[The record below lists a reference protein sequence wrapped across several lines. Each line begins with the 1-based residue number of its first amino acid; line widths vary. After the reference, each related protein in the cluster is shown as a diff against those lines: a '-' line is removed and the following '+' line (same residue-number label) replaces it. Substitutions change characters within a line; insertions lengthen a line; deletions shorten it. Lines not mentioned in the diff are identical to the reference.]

1 MIKLRNRHEREKM
14 ETQSKYEYFKR
25 LSPSRK
31 LILGFLLAIL
41 IGTFLLMMP
50 FSLNEGYRLSFI
62 SSLFTIVSAICVTGL
77 TVVDTATVFSPI
89 GTTIILFFIQL
100 GGLGV
105 MTFSSIIFLATG
117 KKMTFY
123 ERELLKEERNAD
135 NSGEIAD
142 FIKKLLLIVFAIESI
157 GAIILT
163 SQFID
168 NMPLLKAIYFG
179 IFHSVS
185 AFCNAGFA
193 LFSNNLEGFKSNVVI
208 NLTIGYL
215 ITLGGIGFAV
225 ITSFVMVIRRGI
237 DRFNLTSKM
246 AILIS
251 MILTVLGMILFFV
264 LEYSNP
270 QSLGDLNFFQKI
282 LASYFQSVTLRTAG
296 FNTIPLGNLRDST
309 IFICCILMFIGASP
323 GSTGG
328 GIKTTT
334 FGVIMFYVIGIAKK
348 KEYIEAFKRRIDW
361 EILNRALAI
370 LVLALLYV
378 AVIITCLLVIEDFPM
393 EKIVFE
399 VISAFGTVGLTLGI
413 TPDLSVISKLLII
426 ITMFVG
432 RLGPLTFALAL
443 GESKKKSL
451 SKYPKENILVG

>member
-1 MIKLRNRHEREKM
+1 MSVDIIK
-14 ETQSKYEYFKR
+14 EYLKK

-41 IGTFLLMMP
+41 VGTFLLMMP
-50 FSLNEGYRLSFI
+50 FSLKEGEKLSFL
-62 SSLFTIVSAICVTGL
+62 SSLFTIVSAVCVTGL
-77 TVVDTATVFSPI
+77 TVVDVSKVFSPV
-89 GTTIILFFIQL
+89 GTTIIIFFIQL

-123 ERELLKEERNAD
+123 ARELLKEERNAD
-135 NSGEIAD
+135 SSGEIAD
-142 FIKKLLLIVFAIESI
+142 FIKKLLFIVFIIESI
-157 GAIILT
+157 GAVILT
-163 SQFID
+163 TQFIGQ
-168 NMPLLKAIYFG
+168 MSFWKAIYYG
-179 IFHSVS
+179 IFHSIS

-193 LFSNNLEGFKSNVVI
+193 LYSNNLEGFKSNIVI

-225 ITSFVMVIRRGI
+225 ITSFITVVRNGV

-251 MILTVLGMILFFV
+251 IILTFGGMVLFFI

-270 QSLGDLNFFQKI
+270 NTIGDLNIFQKI

-296 FNTIPLGNLRDST
+296 FNTVPLGDLRSST
-309 IFICCILMFIGASP
+309 IFISCILMFIGASP

-348 KEYIEAFKRRIDW
+348 RENIEVFNRRIDW

-370 LVLALLYV
+370 LVIAITYV
-378 AVIITCLLVIEDFPM
+378 AFIITCILVIDNFSM
-393 EKIVFE
+393 EQVVFE

-413 TPDLSVISKLLII
+413 TPNLSVISKLLII

-432 RLGPLTFALAL
+432 RLGPLTFALAI
-443 GESKKKSL
+443 GESKKKAI

>member
-1 MIKLRNRHEREKM
+1 MSVDIIK
-14 ETQSKYEYFKR
+14 EYLKK

-41 IGTFLLMMP
+41 VGTFLLMMP
-50 FSLNEGYRLSFI
+50 FSLKEGEKLSFL
-62 SSLFTIVSAICVTGL
+62 SSLFTIVSAVCVTGL
-77 TVVDTATVFSPI
+77 TVVDVSKVFSPV
-89 GTTIILFFIQL
+89 GTTIIIFFIQL

-135 NSGEIAD
+135 SSGEIAD
-142 FIKKLLLIVFAIESI
+142 FIKKLLFIVFIIESI
-157 GAIILT
+157 GAVILT
-163 SQFID
+163 TQFIGQ
-168 NMPLLKAIYFG
+168 MSFWKAIYYG
-179 IFHSVS
+179 IFHSIS

-193 LFSNNLEGFKSNVVI
+193 LYSNNLEGFKSNIVI

-225 ITSFVMVIRRGI
+225 ITSFITVVRNGV

-251 MILTVLGMILFFV
+251 IILTFGGMILFFI

-270 QSLGDLNFFQKI
+270 NTIGDLNIFQKV

-296 FNTIPLGNLRDST
+296 FNTVPLGDLRSST
-309 IFICCILMFIGASP
+309 IFISCILMFIGASP

-348 KEYIEAFKRRIDW
+348 KENIEVFNRRIDW

-370 LVLALLYV
+370 LVIAITYV
-378 AVIITCLLVIEDFPM
+378 AFIITCILVIDNFSM
-393 EKIVFE
+393 EQVVFE

-413 TPDLSVISKLLII
+413 TPNLSVISKLLII

-432 RLGPLTFALAL
+432 RLGPLTFALAI
-443 GESKKKSL
+443 GASKKRAI
-451 SKYPKENILVG
+451 SKYPKENKLVG

>member
-1 MIKLRNRHEREKM
+1 MVMNID
-14 ETQSKYEYFKR
+14 YFKK

-41 IGTFLLMMP
+41 LGTFILMMP
-50 FSLNEGYRLSFI
+50 FSLREGEKLNFL
-62 SSLFTIVSAICVTGL
+62 SSLFTIVSAVCVTGL
-77 TVVDTATVFSPI
+77 TVVDVSKVFSPA
-89 GTTIILFFIQL
+89 GDLIIIFFIQL

-105 MTFSSIIFLATG
+105 MTFSSILFLVMG
-117 KKMTFY
+117 KRMTFY

-135 NSGEIAD
+135 SSGEISS
-142 FIKKLLLIVFAIESI
+142 FIKKLLLTVFIIESI

-163 SQFID
+163 WEFSKE
-168 NMPLLKAIYFG
+168 MPLNKAVFYG
-179 IFHSVS
+179 IFHSIS

-193 LFSNNLEGFKSNVVI
+193 LFSNNLEAYKANPVI

-225 ITSFVMVIRRGI
+225 ITSVIMVIRRGI
-237 DRFNLTSKM
+237 DRFNLTSKV
-246 AILIS
+246 AIIMS
-251 MILTVLGMILFFV
+251 VILTFGGMILFFV

-270 QSLGDLNFFQKI
+270 ATLGDLNFVQKV

-296 FNTIPLGNLRDST
+296 FNTIPLGELRNST
-309 IFICCILMFIGASP
+309 IFMCCILMFIGASP

-334 FGVIMFYVIGIAKK
+334 FGVILFYVIGIVKK
-348 KEYIEAFKRRIDW
+348 KENVEIFNRRLDW
-361 EILNRALAI
+361 EIMNRALAI
-370 LVLALLYV
+370 LVLAITY
-378 AVIITCLLVIEDFPM
+378 VIIVIMLMLIAENFSPEEIM
-393 EKIVFE
+393 FE

-413 TPDLSVISKLLII
+413 TPDLTTFSKLLLIV
-426 ITMFVG
+426 TMFIG
-432 RLGPLTFALAL
+432 RLGPMTFALAI
-443 GESKKKSL
+443 GETKKKAL

>member
-1 MIKLRNRHEREKM
+1 MKEYIKK
-14 ETQSKYEYFKR
+14 

-31 LILGFLLAIL
+31 LILGFLVAIL

-50 FSLNEGYRLSFI
+50 FSLNEGEKLSFL

-77 TVVDTATVFSPI
+77 TVVDTATVFSSI
-89 GTTIILFFIQL
+89 GTTIIIFFIQL

-135 NSGEIAD
+135 NSGEIAE
-142 FIKKLLLIVFAIESI
+142 FIKKLLLIVLSIETI

-163 SQFID
+163 TQFMQK
-168 NMPLLKAIYFG
+168 MPLGKSIYFG
-179 IFHSVS
+179 IFHSIS

-193 LFSNNLEGFKSNVVI
+193 LFSNNLENFASNIVV

-225 ITSFVMVIRRGI
+225 ITSFIVVVRNGI

-246 AILIS
+246 AILVSI
-251 MILTVLGMILFFV
+251 ILTFIGMLLFFI
-264 LEYSNP
+264 LEFSNP
-270 QSLGDLNFFQKI
+270 TTIGNMNFFQKI

-296 FNTIPLGNLRDST
+296 FNTVPLGNLREAT
-309 IFICCILMFIGASP
+309 IFISCILMFIGASP

-348 KEYIEAFKRRIDW
+348 KENIEVFKRRIDW

-370 LVLALLYV
+370 LVIAITYV
-378 AVIITCLLVIEDFPM
+378 AFIIMCILVLDDFSM
-393 EKIVFE
+393 EQVVFE

-413 TPDLSVISKLLII
+413 TPQLSVISKLLII
-426 ITMFVG
+426 ITMFIG
-432 RLGPLTFALAL
+432 RLGPLTFALAI
-443 GESKKKSL
+443 GETKKKVI

>member
-1 MIKLRNRHEREKM
+1 MEVDIIK
-14 ETQSKYEYFKR
+14 EYLKK

-31 LILGFLLAIL
+31 LILGFLLAII

-50 FSLNEGYRLSFI
+50 FSLNEGKELSFL

-89 GTTIILFFIQL
+89 GTTIIIFFIQL

-105 MTFSSIIFLATG
+105 MTFSSILFLATG

-135 NSGEIAD
+135 NSGEIGE
-142 FIKKLLLIVFAIESI
+142 FIKKLLFVVFTIESI

-163 SQFID
+163 TQFMD
-168 NMPLLKAIYFG
+168 KMSLGKAIYFG
-179 IFHSVS
+179 IFHSIS

-193 LFSNNLEGFKSNVVI
+193 LFSNNLEGFSSNVVV
-208 NLTIGYL
+208 NLTVGYL

-225 ITSFVMVIRRGI
+225 ITSFIVVIRNGI

-251 MILTVLGMILFFV
+251 IILTLGGMILFLI

-270 QSLGDLNFFQKI
+270 NTIGDLNFFEKI

-296 FNTIPLGNLRDST
+296 FNTVPLGSLRDAT
-309 IFICCILMFIGASP
+309 IFISCILMFIGASP

-348 KEYIEAFKRRIDW
+348 KGNIEVFNRRIDW

-370 LVLALLYV
+370 LVIASFYYYLH
-378 AVIITCLLVIEDFPM
+378 
-393 EKIVFE
+393 
-399 VISAFGTVGLTLGI
+399 FGNRRFYYGASSI
-413 TPDLSVISKLLII
+413 
-426 ITMFVG
+426 
-432 RLGPLTFALAL
+432 
-443 GESKKKSL
+443 
-451 SKYPKENILVG
+451 

>member
-1 MIKLRNRHEREKM
+1 MSVDIIK
-14 ETQSKYEYFKR
+14 EYLKK

-41 IGTFLLMMP
+41 VGTFLLMMP
-50 FSLNEGYRLSFI
+50 FSLKEGEKLSFL
-62 SSLFTIVSAICVTGL
+62 SSLFTIVSAVCVTGL
-77 TVVDTATVFSPI
+77 TVVDVSKVFSPI
-89 GTTIILFFIQL
+89 GTTIIIFFIQL

-135 NSGEIAD
+135 SSGEIAD
-142 FIKKLLLIVFAIESI
+142 FIKKLLFIVFIIESI
-157 GAIILT
+157 GAVILT
-163 SQFID
+163 TQFIGQ
-168 NMPLLKAIYFG
+168 MSFWKAIYYG
-179 IFHSVS
+179 IFHSIS

-193 LFSNNLEGFKSNVVI
+193 LYSNNLEGFKSNIVI

-225 ITSFVMVIRRGI
+225 ITSFITVVRNGV

-251 MILTVLGMILFFV
+251 IILTFGGMVLFFI

-270 QSLGDLNFFQKI
+270 NTIGDLNIFQKI

-296 FNTIPLGNLRDST
+296 FNTVPLGDLRSST
-309 IFICCILMFIGASP
+309 IFISCILMFIGASP

-348 KEYIEAFKRRIDW
+348 RENIEVFNRRIDW

-370 LVLALLYV
+370 LVIAITYV
-378 AVIITCLLVIEDFPM
+378 AFIITCILVIDNFSM
-393 EKIVFE
+393 EQVVFE

-413 TPDLSVISKLLII
+413 TPNLSVISKLLII

-432 RLGPLTFALAL
+432 RLGPLTFALAI
-443 GESKKKSL
+443 GESKKKAI

>member
-1 MIKLRNRHEREKM
+1 MSVDIIK
-14 ETQSKYEYFKR
+14 EYLKK

-41 IGTFLLMMP
+41 VGTFLLMMP
-50 FSLNEGYRLSFI
+50 FSLKEGEKLSFL
-62 SSLFTIVSAICVTGL
+62 SSLFTIVSAVCVTGL
-77 TVVDTATVFSPI
+77 TVVDVSKVFSPV
-89 GTTIILFFIQL
+89 GTTIIIFFIQL

-135 NSGEIAD
+135 SSGEIAD
-142 FIKKLLLIVFAIESI
+142 FIKKLLFIVFIIESI
-157 GAIILT
+157 GAVILT
-163 SQFID
+163 TQFIGQ
-168 NMPLLKAIYFG
+168 MSFWKAIYYG
-179 IFHSVS
+179 IFHSIS

-193 LFSNNLEGFKSNVVI
+193 LYSNNLEGFKSNIVI

-225 ITSFVMVIRRGI
+225 ITSFITVVRNGV

-251 MILTVLGMILFFV
+251 IILTFGGMVLFFI

-270 QSLGDLNFFQKI
+270 NTIGDLNIFQKI

-296 FNTIPLGNLRDST
+296 FNTVPLGDLRSST
-309 IFICCILMFIGASP
+309 IFISCILMFIGASP

-334 FGVIMFYVIGIAKK
+334 FGVIMFYVIGVAKK
-348 KEYIEAFKRRIDW
+348 KENIEVFNRRIDW

-370 LVLALLYV
+370 LVIAITYV
-378 AVIITCLLVIEDFPM
+378 AFIITCILVIDNFSM
-393 EKIVFE
+393 EQVVFE

-413 TPDLSVISKLLII
+413 TPNLSVISKLLII

-432 RLGPLTFALAL
+432 RLGPLTFALAI
-443 GESKKKSL
+443 GESKKKAI

>member
-1 MIKLRNRHEREKM
+1 MNID
-14 ETQSKYEYFKR
+14 YFKK

-41 IGTFLLMMP
+41 LGTFILMMP
-50 FSLNEGYRLSFI
+50 FSLREGEKLNFL
-62 SSLFTIVSAICVTGL
+62 SSLFTIVSAVCVTGL
-77 TVVDTATVFSPI
+77 TVVDVSKVFSPA
-89 GTTIILFFIQL
+89 GDLIIIFFIQL

-105 MTFSSIIFLATG
+105 MTFSSILFLVMG
-117 KKMTFY
+117 KRMTFY

-135 NSGEIAD
+135 SSGEISS
-142 FIKKLLLIVFAIESI
+142 FIKKLLLTVFIIESI

-163 SQFID
+163 WEFSKE
-168 NMPLLKAIYFG
+168 MPLNKAVFYG
-179 IFHSVS
+179 IFHSIS

-193 LFSNNLEGFKSNVVI
+193 LFSNNLEAYKANSVI

-225 ITSFVMVIRRGI
+225 ITSVIMVIRRGI
-237 DRFNLTSKM
+237 DRFNLTSKV
-246 AILIS
+246 AIIMS
-251 MILTVLGMILFFV
+251 VILTFGGMILFFV

-270 QSLGDLNFFQKI
+270 ATLGDLNFVQKV

-296 FNTIPLGNLRDST
+296 FNTIPLGELRNST
-309 IFICCILMFIGASP
+309 IFMCCILMFIGASP

-334 FGVIMFYVIGIAKK
+334 FGVILFYVIGIVKK
-348 KEYIEAFKRRIDW
+348 KENVEIFNRRLDW
-361 EILNRALAI
+361 EIMNRALAI
-370 LVLALLYV
+370 LVLAITY
-378 AVIITCLLVIEDFPM
+378 VIIVIMLMLIAENFSPEEIM
-393 EKIVFE
+393 FE

-413 TPDLSVISKLLII
+413 TPDLTTFSKLLLIV
-426 ITMFVG
+426 TMFIG
-432 RLGPLTFALAL
+432 RLGPMTFALAI
-443 GESKKKSL
+443 GETKKKAL

>member
-1 MIKLRNRHEREKM
+1 MNIQ
-14 ETQSKYEYFKR
+14 ETKEYLKK

-41 IGTFLLMMP
+41 IGTILLMMP
-50 FSLNEGYRLSFI
+50 FSLNEGESLSFI

-89 GTTIILFFIQL
+89 GTTIIIFFIQL

-105 MTFSSIIFLATG
+105 MTFSSILFLATG
-117 KKMTFY
+117 KKMTFH

-142 FIKKLLLIVFAIESI
+142 FIKKLLFIVFTIESI

-163 SQFID
+163 MEFMDQMSFW
-168 NMPLLKAIYFG
+168 KALYFG
-179 IFHSVS
+179 VFHSIS

-193 LFSNNLEGFKSNVVI
+193 LFSNNLEGFKSNVTV

-225 ITSFVMVIRRGI
+225 ITSFVAVIRNGI

-251 MILTVLGMILFFV
+251 IMLTFGGMLLFLL

-270 QSLGDLNFFQKI
+270 DTLGDLNFIQKI

-296 FNTIPLGNLRDST
+296 FNTIPLGNLRDAT
-309 IFICCILMFIGASP
+309 IFISCILMFIGASP

-334 FGVIMFYVIGIAKK
+334 FGIIMFYVIGIVKK
-348 KEYIEAFKRRIDW
+348 KENIEVFNRRIDW

-370 LVLALLYV
+370 LVIGITYV
-378 AVIITCLLVIEDFPM
+378 AFIITCILVVESFPM
-393 EKIVFE
+393 EQVVFE

-413 TPDLSVISKLLII
+413 TPYLSVFSKILII

-432 RLGPLTFALAL
+432 RLGPLTFALAI
-443 GESKKKSL
+443 GESKNKAI

>member
-1 MIKLRNRHEREKM
+1 MSVDIIK
-14 ETQSKYEYFKR
+14 EYLKK

-41 IGTFLLMMP
+41 VGTFLLMMP
-50 FSLNEGYRLSFI
+50 FSLKEGEKLSFL
-62 SSLFTIVSAICVTGL
+62 SSLFTIVSAVCVTGL
-77 TVVDTATVFSPI
+77 TVVDVSKVFSPV
-89 GTTIILFFIQL
+89 GTTIIIFFIQL

-135 NSGEIAD
+135 SSGEIAD
-142 FIKKLLLIVFAIESI
+142 FIKKLLFIVFIIESI
-157 GAIILT
+157 GAVILT
-163 SQFID
+163 TQFIGQ
-168 NMPLLKAIYFG
+168 MSFWKAIYYG
-179 IFHSVS
+179 IFHSIS

-193 LFSNNLEGFKSNVVI
+193 LYSNNLEGFKSNIVI

-225 ITSFVMVIRRGI
+225 ITSFITVVRNGV

-251 MILTVLGMILFFV
+251 IILTFGGMVLFFI

-270 QSLGDLNFFQKI
+270 NTIGDLNIFQKI

-296 FNTIPLGNLRDST
+296 FNTVPLGDLRNST
-309 IFICCILMFIGASP
+309 IFISCILMFIGASP

-348 KEYIEAFKRRIDW
+348 RENIEVFNRRIDW

-370 LVLALLYV
+370 LVIAITYV
-378 AVIITCLLVIEDFPM
+378 AFIITCILVIDNFSM
-393 EKIVFE
+393 EQVVFE

-413 TPDLSVISKLLII
+413 TPNLSVISKLLII

-432 RLGPLTFALAL
+432 RLGPLTFALAI
-443 GESKKKSL
+443 GESKKKAI

>member
-1 MIKLRNRHEREKM
+1 MNIQ
-14 ETQSKYEYFKR
+14 ETKEYLKK

-41 IGTFLLMMP
+41 IGTILLMMP
-50 FSLNEGYRLSFI
+50 FSLNEGESLSFI

-89 GTTIILFFIQL
+89 GTTIIIFFIQL

-105 MTFSSIIFLATG
+105 MTFSSILFLATG
-117 KKMTFY
+117 KKMTFH

-142 FIKKLLLIVFAIESI
+142 FIKKLLFIVFTIESI

-163 SQFID
+163 MEFMDQMSFW
-168 NMPLLKAIYFG
+168 KALYFG
-179 IFHSVS
+179 VFHSIS

-193 LFSNNLEGFKSNVVI
+193 LFSNNLEGFKSNVTV

-225 ITSFVMVIRRGI
+225 ITSFVAVIRNGI

-251 MILTVLGMILFFV
+251 IMLTFGGMILFLL

-270 QSLGDLNFFQKI
+270 DTLGDLNFIQKI

-296 FNTIPLGNLRDST
+296 FNTIPLGNLRDAT
-309 IFICCILMFIGASP
+309 IFISCILMFIGASP

-334 FGVIMFYVIGIAKK
+334 FGIIMFYVIGIVKK
-348 KEYIEAFKRRIDW
+348 KENIEVFNRRIDW

-370 LVLALLYV
+370 LVIGITYV
-378 AVIITCLLVIEDFPM
+378 AFIITCILVVESFPM
-393 EKIVFE
+393 EQVVFE

-413 TPDLSVISKLLII
+413 TPYLSVFSKILII

-432 RLGPLTFALAL
+432 RLGPLTFALAI
-443 GESKKKSL
+443 GESKNKAI

>member
-1 MIKLRNRHEREKM
+1 MNIDYLKK
-14 ETQSKYEYFKR
+14 

-41 IGTFLLMMP
+41 LGTFILMMP
-50 FSLNEGYRLSFI
+50 FSLREGEKLNFL
-62 SSLFTIVSAICVTGL
+62 SSLFTIVSAVCVTGL
-77 TVVDTATVFSPI
+77 TVVDVSKVFSPA
-89 GTTIILFFIQL
+89 GDLIIIFFIQL

-105 MTFSSIIFLATG
+105 MTFSSILFLVMG
-117 KKMTFY
+117 KRMTFY

-135 NSGEIAD
+135 SSGEISS
-142 FIKKLLLIVFAIESI
+142 FIKKLLLTVFIIESI

-163 SQFID
+163 WEFSKE
-168 NMPLLKAIYFG
+168 MPLNKAVFYG
-179 IFHSVS
+179 IFHSIS

-193 LFSNNLEGFKSNVVI
+193 LFSNNLEAYKANPVI

-225 ITSFVMVIRRGI
+225 ITSVIMVIRRGI
-237 DRFNLTSKM
+237 DRFNLTSKV
-246 AILIS
+246 AIIMS
-251 MILTVLGMILFFV
+251 VILTFGGMILFFV

-270 QSLGDLNFFQKI
+270 ATLGDLNFVQKV

-296 FNTIPLGNLRDST
+296 FNTIPLGELRNST
-309 IFICCILMFIGASP
+309 IFMCCILMFIGASP

-334 FGVIMFYVIGIAKK
+334 FGVILFYVIGIVKK
-348 KEYIEAFKRRIDW
+348 KENVEIFNRRLDW
-361 EILNRALAI
+361 EIMNRALAI
-370 LVLALLYV
+370 LVLAITY
-378 AVIITCLLVIEDFPM
+378 VIIVIMLMLIAENFSPEEIM
-393 EKIVFE
+393 FE

-413 TPDLSVISKLLII
+413 TPDLTTFSKLLLIV
-426 ITMFVG
+426 TMFIG
-432 RLGPLTFALAL
+432 RLGPMTFALAI
-443 GESKKKSL
+443 GETKKKAL

>member
-1 MIKLRNRHEREKM
+1 MDIEVIKEY
-14 ETQSKYEYFKR
+14 SKK

-31 LILGFLLAIL
+31 LILGFLIAIL
-41 IGTFLLMMP
+41 IGTLLLMMP
-50 FSLNEGYRLSFI
+50 FSLQEGQRLSFLA
-62 SSLFTIVSAICVTGL
+62 SLFTIVSATCVTGL
-77 TVVDTATVFSPI
+77 TVVDVSQTFSTV
-89 GTTIILFFIQL
+89 GTTIIIFFIQL

-105 MTFSSIIFLATG
+105 MTFSSIIFLVMG
-117 KKMTFY
+117 KKMTFH

-142 FIKKLLLIVFAIESI
+142 FIKKLLFVVFIIESI

-163 SQFID
+163 TQFIKEF
-168 NMPLLKAIYFG
+168 PLGKAVYYG
-179 IFHSVS
+179 VFHSIS
-185 AFCNAGFA
+185 AFCNAGFS
-193 LFSNNLEGFKSNVVI
+193 LFSTNLEIYKSNFVI

-225 ITSFVMVIRRGI
+225 ITSVVTVVRKGI
-237 DRFNLTSKM
+237 DRFNLTSKV
-246 AILIS
+246 AIIMSL
-251 MILTVLGMILFFV
+251 ILTVGGMILFFL

-270 QSLGDLNFFQKI
+270 ETLGNLNFFQKI

-296 FNTIPLGNLRDST
+296 FNTIPLGNLRDAT
-309 IFICCILMFIGASP
+309 IFVSCIWMFIGASP

-348 KEYIEAFKRRIDW
+348 KTNIEIFNRRLDW

-370 LVLALLYV
+370 LVIAITYISF
-378 AVIITCLLVIEDFPM
+378 VIVCLLIVEDFPM
-393 EKIVFE
+393 EQVVFE

-413 TPDLSVISKLLII
+413 TPDLSVVSKLLII
-426 ITMFVG
+426 ITMLVG
-432 RLGPLTFALAL
+432 RLGPLTFALAI
-443 GESKKKSL
+443 GETKKKAV

>member
-1 MIKLRNRHEREKM
+1 MSVDIIK
-14 ETQSKYEYFKR
+14 EYLKK

-41 IGTFLLMMP
+41 VGTFLLMMP
-50 FSLNEGYRLSFI
+50 FSLKEGEKLNFL
-62 SSLFTIVSAICVTGL
+62 SSLFTIVSAVCVTGL
-77 TVVDTATVFSPI
+77 TVVDVSKVFSPI
-89 GTTIILFFIQL
+89 GTTIIIFFIQL

-135 NSGEIAD
+135 SSGEIAD
-142 FIKKLLLIVFAIESI
+142 FIKKLLFIVFIIESI
-157 GAIILT
+157 GAVILT
-163 SQFID
+163 TQFIGQ
-168 NMPLLKAIYFG
+168 MSFWKAIYYG
-179 IFHSVS
+179 IFHSIS

-193 LFSNNLEGFKSNVVI
+193 LYSNNLEGFKSNIVI

-225 ITSFVMVIRRGI
+225 ITSFITVVRNGV

-251 MILTVLGMILFFV
+251 IILTFGGMVLFFI

-270 QSLGDLNFFQKI
+270 NTIGDLNIFQKI

-296 FNTIPLGNLRDST
+296 FNTVPLGDLRSST
-309 IFICCILMFIGASP
+309 IFISCILMFIGASP

-348 KEYIEAFKRRIDW
+348 RENIEVFNRRIDW

-370 LVLALLYV
+370 LVIAITYV
-378 AVIITCLLVIEDFPM
+378 AFIITCILVIDNFSM
-393 EKIVFE
+393 EQVVFE

-413 TPDLSVISKLLII
+413 TPNLSVISKLLII

-432 RLGPLTFALAL
+432 RLGPLTFALAI
-443 GESKKKSL
+443 GESKKKAI

>member
-1 MIKLRNRHEREKM
+1 MSVDIIK
-14 ETQSKYEYFKR
+14 EYLKK

-41 IGTFLLMMP
+41 VGTFLLMMP
-50 FSLNEGYRLSFI
+50 FSLKEGEKLSFL
-62 SSLFTIVSAICVTGL
+62 SSLFTIVSAVCVTGL
-77 TVVDTATVFSPI
+77 TVVDVSKVFSPV
-89 GTTIILFFIQL
+89 GTTIIIFFIQL

-135 NSGEIAD
+135 SSGEIAD
-142 FIKKLLLIVFAIESI
+142 FIKKLLFIVFIIESI
-157 GAIILT
+157 GAVILT
-163 SQFID
+163 TQFIGQ
-168 NMPLLKAIYFG
+168 MSFWKAIYYG
-179 IFHSVS
+179 IFHSIS

-193 LFSNNLEGFKSNVVI
+193 LYSNNLEGFKSNIVI

-225 ITSFVMVIRRGI
+225 ITSFITVVRNGV

-251 MILTVLGMILFFV
+251 IILTFGGMILFFI

-270 QSLGDLNFFQKI
+270 NTIGDLNIFQKI

-296 FNTIPLGNLRDST
+296 FNTVPLGDLRSST
-309 IFICCILMFIGASP
+309 IFISCILMFIGASP

-348 KEYIEAFKRRIDW
+348 RENIEVFNRRIDW

-370 LVLALLYV
+370 LVIAITYV
-378 AVIITCLLVIEDFPM
+378 AFIITCILVIDNFSM
-393 EKIVFE
+393 EQVVFE

-413 TPDLSVISKLLII
+413 TPNLSVISKLLII

-432 RLGPLTFALAL
+432 RLGPLTFALAI
-443 GESKKKSL
+443 GESKKKAI

>member
-1 MIKLRNRHEREKM
+1 MSVDIIK
-14 ETQSKYEYFKR
+14 EYLKK

-41 IGTFLLMMP
+41 VGTFLLMMP
-50 FSLNEGYRLSFI
+50 FSLKEGEKLSFL
-62 SSLFTIVSAICVTGL
+62 SSLFTIVSAVCVTGL
-77 TVVDTATVFSPI
+77 TVVDVSKVFSPV
-89 GTTIILFFIQL
+89 GTTIIIFFIQL

-135 NSGEIAD
+135 SSGEIAD
-142 FIKKLLLIVFAIESI
+142 FIKKLLFIVFIIESI
-157 GAIILT
+157 GAVILT
-163 SQFID
+163 TQFIGQ
-168 NMPLLKAIYFG
+168 MSFWKAIYYG
-179 IFHSVS
+179 IFHSIS

-193 LFSNNLEGFKSNVVI
+193 LYSNNLEGFKSNIVI

-225 ITSFVMVIRRGI
+225 ITSFITVVRNGI

-251 MILTVLGMILFFV
+251 IILTFGGMVLFFI

-270 QSLGDLNFFQKI
+270 NTIGDLNIFQKI

-296 FNTIPLGNLRDST
+296 FNTVPLGDLRSST
-309 IFICCILMFIGASP
+309 IFISCILMFIGASP

-348 KEYIEAFKRRIDW
+348 RENIEVFNRRIDW

-370 LVLALLYV
+370 LVIAITYV
-378 AVIITCLLVIEDFPM
+378 AFIITCILVIDNFSM
-393 EKIVFE
+393 EQVVFE

-413 TPDLSVISKLLII
+413 TPNLSVISKLLII

-432 RLGPLTFALAL
+432 RLGPLTFALAI
-443 GESKKKSL
+443 GESKKKAI

>member
-1 MIKLRNRHEREKM
+1 MSVDIIK
-14 ETQSKYEYFKR
+14 EYLKK

-41 IGTFLLMMP
+41 VGTFLLMMP
-50 FSLNEGYRLSFI
+50 FSLKEGEKLSFL
-62 SSLFTIVSAICVTGL
+62 SSLFTIVSAVCVTGL
-77 TVVDTATVFSPI
+77 TVVDVSKVFSPV
-89 GTTIILFFIQL
+89 GMTIIIFFIQL

-135 NSGEIAD
+135 SSGEIAD
-142 FIKKLLLIVFAIESI
+142 FIKKLLFIVFIIESI
-157 GAIILT
+157 GAVILT
-163 SQFID
+163 TQFIGQ
-168 NMPLLKAIYFG
+168 MSFWKAIYYG
-179 IFHSVS
+179 IFHSIS

-193 LFSNNLEGFKSNVVI
+193 LYSNNLEGFKSNIVI

-225 ITSFVMVIRRGI
+225 ITSFITVVRNGV

-251 MILTVLGMILFFV
+251 IILTFGGMILFFI

-270 QSLGDLNFFQKI
+270 NTIGDLNIFQKV

-296 FNTIPLGNLRDST
+296 FNTVPLGDLRSST
-309 IFICCILMFIGASP
+309 IFISCILMFIGASP

-348 KEYIEAFKRRIDW
+348 RENIEVFNRRIDW

-370 LVLALLYV
+370 LVIAITYV
-378 AVIITCLLVIEDFPM
+378 AFIITCILVIDNFSM
-393 EKIVFE
+393 EQVVFE

-413 TPDLSVISKLLII
+413 TPNLSVISKLLII

-432 RLGPLTFALAL
+432 RLGPLTFALAI
-443 GESKKKSL
+443 GESKKKAI